1 MQSIPWDSK
10 VEMSFCVVFI
20 TTLLEEVFFLI
31 LLSWGC
37 TSKFNL
43 TWLFPISQWR
53 NLKKQSLVFNF
64 IEIALRHGY
73 SPVNLLHI
81 SRIPFLK
88 NTSGRLRLSFL
99 RYLNFCLEILVKL
112 KNSLTHF
119 SPVSHFYT
127 PWTTKGFLT
136 FSGGYRNVTLD

>member
-1 MQSIPWDSK
+1 MQSIPWDSN

-43 TWLFPISQWR
+43 TWLFLI
-53 NLKKQSLVFNF
+53 VNF

-127 PWTTKGFLT
+127 PWTTKDFLT
-136 FSGGYRNVTLD
+136 FSGGIELWHWTKMG